1 MHEINEL
8 VMSNEKS
15 NSDCVKYGCSQSDI
29 THLLVKS
36 SPLQLFGTGC
46 EERAMALNEK
56 LETDRLHTVKICQLQ
71 FSSGL
76 KDTVLYHLV

>member
-1 MHEINEL
+1 
-8 VMSNEKS
+8 MSNEKPS
-15 NSDCVKYGCSQSDI
+15 SDCVKYGCSQSDI

-36 SPLQLFGTGC
+36 SP
-46 EERAMALNEK
+46 EERAVALNEK

-76 KDTVLYHLV
+76 KNAVLYHLV